1 MAKIKICGLFR
12 PEDMDFV
19 NEAKPDYIGF
29 VFANSRRRVSPET
42 AAELRKM
49 LDPEIKAV
57 GVFVDAP
64 IEIPVSLVRGGII
77 ELVQLHGNE
86 DEAYIRKLKEKLAEI
101 AVRSTF
107 PEATISSALSEAAVS
122 QGLPEAA
129 KFFPVIKAIRVE
141 HPEDI
146 TAMQG
151 SEADYLLLDNGP
163 GGTGITFDWRLAMRA
178 DAGNENNK
186 PFFLAGGLHS
196 GNVEDAIET
205 LSPYAVD
212 VSSGV
217 ETDGLK
223 HRSKIIDIVA
233 RVRQSN
239 SQRSSDQKEAD
250 CKSRPQR

>member
-1 MAKIKICGLFR
+1 MTKIKICGLFR
-12 PEDMDFV
+12 PEDIEFV
-19 NEAKPDYIGF
+19 NAARPDYIGF

-42 AAELRKM
+42 AALLRKM
-49 LDPEIKAV
+49 LDPGIKAV

-77 ELVQLHGNE
+77 DLVQLHGNE
-86 DEAYIRKLKEKLAEI
+86 KEAYIRKLKEKHEEI
-101 AVRSTF
+101 TVRST
-107 PEATISSALSEAAVS
+107 
-122 QGLPEAA
+122 LPEAA
-129 KFFPVIKAIRVE
+129 VFPSLSESSNSLSVIKAIRVE
-141 HPEDI
+141 HTEDI
-146 TAMQG
+146 IDMQG
-151 SEADYLLLDNGP
+151 GEADYLLLDNGP
-163 GGTGITFDWRLAMRA
+163 GGTGKTFDWRLAMQA

-223 HRSKIIDIVA
+223 DRSKIIDIVA
-233 RVRQSN
+233 RVRQSK
-239 SQRSSDQKEAD
+239 RYGRKG
-250 CKSRPQR
+250 

>member
-1 MAKIKICGLFR
+1 MSKQYRSRLAAFETAENERGKRMAKIKICGLFG

-42 AAELRKM
+42 AAKLRKM

-77 ELVQLHGNE
+77 DLVQLHGNE
-86 DEAYIRKLKEKLAEI
+86 DETYIRALKQKFSELSI
-101 AVRSTF
+101 HG
-107 PEATISSALSEAAVS
+107 ALQEAAS
-122 QGLPEAA
+122 SDQSEESNH
-129 KFFPVIKAIRVE
+129 FSVIKAVRVE
-141 HPEDI
+141 RLEDI
-146 TAMQG
+146 TAMQ
-151 SEADYLLLDNGP
+151 SSTADYLLLDNGP
-163 GGTGITFDWRLAMRA
+163 GGTGTTFDWRLAMRA

-186 PFFLAGGLHS
+186 SFFLAGGLHS

-223 HRSKIIDIVA
+223 DRSKIIDIVA

-239 SQRSSDQKEAD
+239 SQR
-250 CKSRPQR
+250 